1 MEQENLTKPIP
12 LRFSP
17 EDDIRLAVDK
27 RKCVQRFA
35 QHDIKGRSRGRQGI
49 VMSLCSGRSNLR
61 KRDGSLEVV
70 ACSDPDPQA
79 VVLVECRGGE
89 ESSTASLKVIL
100 RGTRN
105 GRRELIGTTGW
116 FGRDGWGSVGVRY
129 LLGRPWWLIVI
140 AKRQVHHLRCTF
152 CP

>member
-1 MEQENLTKPIP
+1 LTKPIP

-89 ESSTASLKVIL
+89 ESSTASLKAEVGMKRSDGHIAGDEEWEEGAHMNDGVVREGRL
-100 RGTRN
+100 GVGGGTLPSWPAVVAHRH
-105 GRRELIGTTGW
+105 R
-116 FGRDGWGSVGVRY
+116 
-129 LLGRPWWLIVI
+129 
-140 AKRQVHHLRCTF
+140 
-152 CP
+152 